1 MIYMEKL
8 LEDCNEV
15 IKHFNEVIKIKKSK
29 KLLPPRPRKPP
40 PRPRKD
46 IVQGFLM
53 TLHFYSIKKILHGI
67 FHTCGSSPGALFTFE
82 I

>member
-1 MIYMEKL
+1 MEKL

-29 KLLPPRPRKPP
+29 KLLPPRPRK
-40 PRPRKD
+40 D
-46 IVQGFLM
+46 IVQGFLT
-53 TLHFYSIKKILHGI
+53 TLHFYSIKKN
-67 FHTCGSSPGALFTFE
+67 SSRNISHVRLFSGCSVY

>member
-1 MIYMEKL
+1 MEKL

-29 KLLPPRPRKPP
+29 KLLPPRPRK
-40 PRPRKD
+40 D
-46 IVQGFLM
+46 IVQGFLT

>member
-29 KLLPPRPRKPP
+29 KLLPPRPRK
-40 PRPRKD
+40 D
-46 IVQGFLM
+46 IVQGFLT
-53 TLHFYSIKKILHGI
+53 TLHFYSIKKN
-67 FHTCGSSPGALFTFE
+67 SSLNISHVRLFSGCSVY

>member
-1 MIYMEKL
+1 MEKL

-46 IVQGFLM
+46 IVQGFLT
-53 TLHFYSIKKILHGI
+53 TLHFYSIKKN
-67 FHTCGSSPGALFTFE
+67 SSRNISHVRPPGALFTFE